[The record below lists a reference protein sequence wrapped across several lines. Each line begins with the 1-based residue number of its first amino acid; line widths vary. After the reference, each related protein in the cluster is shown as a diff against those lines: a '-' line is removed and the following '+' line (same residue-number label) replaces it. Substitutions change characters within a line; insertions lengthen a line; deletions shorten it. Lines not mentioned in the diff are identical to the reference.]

1 MLFIFFGGSGDSK
14 ISEYKIHIFLYVI
27 AAFLELIGEPAVIY
41 MNIKIDKQYR
51 LIAMTLTNYTRLIM
65 NYLLALYFGM
75 DLWSFT
81 LSRLLSSVVFLTYV
95 LYIGITVYS
104 LPFSVFIPNIPEVLQ
119 IAKDQEIRGILNS
132 FVKGTTLKMILNY
145 AERIVLSFFLP
156 ISDSAKAEYTFI
168 VENFATFI
176 RFIIEPAEENF
187 YNLINKIK
195 HYKGLTVIPSSG
207 EEFSGDFSKKENEIL
222 GRLYSSFKKK
232 DKDKENYSFKLLKL
246 SLKLFF
252 VFGILLFCYLF
263 IIGKDLLI
271 YIFTEKW
278 GTDHTCSILKVYA
291 LYIGALAV
299 TSLTEAYSN
308 AMCSNER
315 MGVLNTLM
323 IVNAFL
329 LVFLS
334 YYLSQSDL
342 TGLVWANIV
351 TLVLRFLVNVY
362 LIITT
367 ELEDQFMNHGQIK
380 KCPSHD
386 NEVAEIIHINCV
398 RWTQILSE
406 MSRFV
411 CKSFM
416 KTPAVI
422 STIICLVILSIVKDL
437 LQYEENKIVLLFS
450 SGVIL
455 TLNTLIVFMVEKKGF
470 LEIMRLK
477 SSGLRV

>member
-1 MLFIFFGGSGDSK
+1 
-14 ISEYKIHIFLYVI
+14 
-27 AAFLELIGEPAVIY
+27 
-41 MNIKIDKQYR
+41 
-51 LIAMTLTNYTRLIM
+51 
-65 NYLLALYFGM
+65 
-75 DLWSFT
+75 
-81 LSRLLSSVVFLTYV
+81 
-95 LYIGITVYS
+95 
-104 LPFSVFIPNIPEVLQ
+104 
-119 IAKDQEIRGILNS
+119 
-132 FVKGTTLKMILNY
+132 
-145 AERIVLSFFLP
+145 
-156 ISDSAKAEYTFI
+156 
-168 VENFATFI
+168 
-176 RFIIEPAEENF
+176 
-187 YNLINKIK
+187 
-195 HYKGLTVIPSSG
+195 
-207 EEFSGDFSKKENEIL
+207 
-222 GRLYSSFKKK
+222 
-232 DKDKENYSFKLLKL
+232 
-246 SLKLFF
+246 
-252 VFGILLFCYLF
+252 
-263 IIGKDLLI
+263 LLI